1 MLKQQKGNIM
11 SRFTINRRYLL
22 ATAISVLAP
31 PSMNAWA
38 ATYPAI
44 KAYRNPGC
52 GCCEK
57 WAAQLKQAGFDITME
72 DDPNLEARRVAA
84 GVPTDIAGCHTAFMG
99 DTIIEGHVPVE
110 DIKRFLA
117 EKPDARGLAVPGMPA
132 ESPGMENGGAK
143 VPFKVLVFKTD
154 GTWSVFAE
162 YT

>member
-1 MLKQQKGNIM
+1 M

-38 ATYPAI
+38 ASYPAI

-57 WAAQLKQAGFDITME
+57 WAAQLKMAGFDITME

-84 GVPTDIAGCHTAFMG
+84 GVPADIAGCHTAVMG

-132 ESPGMENGGAK
+132 ESPGMENGGQAD
-143 VPFKVLVFKTD
+143 PFKVLVFKTD
-154 GTWSVFAE
+154 GTWTEFASHG
-162 YT
+162 

>member
-1 MLKQQKGNIM
+1 M
-11 SRFTINRRYLL
+11 STITINRRKLF
-22 ATAISVLAP
+22 ATAISIFAAP
-31 PSMNAWA
+31 SLNAWA
-38 ATYPAI
+38 ATYPPI

-84 GVPTDIAGCHTAFMG
+84 GVPAAIAGCHTAFMG

-110 DIKRFLA
+110 EIKRFLA

-143 VPFKVLVFKTD
+143 VPFKVLVFKAD
-154 GTWSVFAE
+154 GTWSLFADHA
-162 YT
+162 

>member
-1 MLKQQKGNIM
+1 M
-11 SRFTINRRYLL
+11 STFAINRRNLL
-22 ATAISVLAP
+22 ITAISVLALQ
-31 PSMNAWA
+31 SMNARA

-57 WAAQLKQAGFDITME
+57 WAAQLKQAGFDIAME

-84 GVPTDIAGCHTAFMG
+84 GVPADVAGCHTAFMG

-132 ESPGMENGGAK
+132 ESPGMENGGQPDHFT
-143 VPFKVLVFKTD
+143 VFLFKTD
-154 GTWSVFAE
+154 GSKIE
-162 YT
+162 YSKY